1 MSRHQAHPQGHT
13 PAHIAPRAHTHAHAT
28 HVQAERGSAPPT
40 APLSRPQ
47 PQPQPQPGQSGQ
59 RWVMHADLD
68 AFFAAAEVLR
78 RPDLRNVPLVVGGSA
93 QGRGV
98 VSTASYAARIYGVRS
113 AMPMATA
120 LRLCPGLVVLPPDF
134 RYYRDLAHRF
144 RAILERYSPLIE
156 VVSVDEAYLD
166 TSGSERLFGGAL
178 ELARSLKA
186 AVLHETGLVVSLGVA
201 ANKLVAKIASDLD
214 KPDGL
219 RIVAPGTE
227 AATLA
232 PLAID
237 RLPGIGPKSAAHLR
251 SWGIETLGDLVIAP
265 DHVLRSTGGGG
276 STDVERIRRLRQR
289 AAGVD
294 LRPVVPAWEREERKS
309 LGHETTFATDRRGL
323 AELDATLLR
332 LCEETAAALRSE
344 QFTAATVCIKVRY
357 HDFGTITRQ
366 QPLLH
371 ATDAQQELYRVT
383 RTLLQRALA
392 ERNAPVRLL
401 GVRTTG
407 LSRTRQLSLFEHVAS
422 DPQART
428 RRVNGALDAVTARAG
443 RDAMHLGRRM
453 ALETRTPPC

>member
-1 MSRHQAHPQGHT
+1 MTMPQ
-13 PAHIAPRAHTHAHAT
+13 
-28 HVQAERGSAPPT
+28 S
-40 APLSRPQ
+40 
-47 PQPQPQPGQSGQ
+47 QPQPQPGQSGQ
-59 RWVMHADLD
+59 RWVIHADLD

-78 RPDLRNVPLVVGGSA
+78 HPDLRNVPLVVGGSA

-98 VSTASYAARIYGVRS
+98 VATASYAARIYGVRS

-134 RYYRDLAHRF
+134 RYYRELAHRF

-166 TSGSERLFGGAL
+166 ASGSERLFGSAL

-186 AVLHETGLVVSLGVA
+186 AVLNETGLIVSLGVA

-219 RIVAPGTE
+219 RVVEPGTE

-251 SWGIETLGDLVIAP
+251 SWGIETLGDLVTAP
-265 DHVLRSTGGGG
+265 DHVLRSSGASGN
-276 STDVERIRRLRQR
+276 DAERIRRLRQR

-309 LGHETTFATDRRGL
+309 LGHETTFASDRRGL

-371 ATDAQQELYRVT
+371 ATDAQQELYRVA
-383 RTLLQRALA
+383 RQLVQRALA

-407 LSRTRQLSLFEHVAS
+407 LSRTRQLPLFEYVAS
-422 DPQART
+422 DPLART
-428 RRVNGALDAVTARAG
+428 RRINGALDAITARAG
-443 RDAMHLGRRM
+443 RDAMQLGRRM

>member
-1 MSRHQAHPQGHT
+1 MQTQ
-13 PAHIAPRAHTHAHAT
+13 
-28 HVQAERGSAPPT
+28 PT
-40 APLSRPQ
+40 APFPISARHTARTTRPSRITTGVSTAGLATDTATRPIQ
-47 PQPQPQPGQSGQ
+47 NPETQAAEQTPGQ
-59 RWVMHADLD
+59 RWVIHADLD

-144 RAILERYSPLIE
+144 RAILDRYSPLVE

-166 TSGSERLFGGAL
+166 ASGSERLFGGAQ

-186 AVLHETGLVVSLGVA
+186 AVLNETGLVVSLGVA

-219 RIVAPGTE
+219 RVVAPGSE

-232 PLAID
+232 PLAIE
-237 RLPGIGPKSAAHLR
+237 RLPGIGPKSAVHLR
-251 SWGIETLGDLVIAP
+251 SWGIETLGDLVAAP
-265 DHVLRSTGGGG
+265 DHILRTTTS
-276 STDVERIRRLRQR
+276 DDPERLRRLRQR
-289 AAGVD
+289 AAGID
-294 LRPVVPAWEREERKS
+294 LRPVVPAWEREARKS
-309 LGHETTFATDRRGL
+309 LGHETTFDRDRRGL
-323 AELDATLLR
+323 QALEGTLLG
-332 LCEETAAALRSE
+332 LCEETASALRSE
-344 QFTAATVCIKVRY
+344 GLTATTVTIKVRY
-357 HDFGTITRQ
+357 HDFDTITRQ
-366 QPLLH
+366 QSLPQ
-371 ATDAQQELYRVT
+371 ATDAQQDLFAAARS
-383 RTLLQRALA
+383 LLQRALS

-407 LSRTRQLSLFEHVAS
+407 LSTVRQLSLFDSLTGA
-422 DPQART
+422 PQARIQ
-428 RRVNGALDAVTARAG
+428 RVNRTLDSVAAQAG
-443 RDAMHLGRRM
+443 RDALRLGRRM
-453 ALETRTPPC
+453 ALEART